1 MNLLTDNKK
10 NNFDGVRIG
19 LALIVVFSHLSALT
33 QIADFRIFESIFD
46 SNFAVKGFFA
56 ISGFLVTKSYLSSR
70 SILQYAEKRFRR
82 IYPAYTTAIILC
94 FCIGA
99 FATSL
104 SFYDFVKSSQTLK
117 YLASNL
123 IFLNFLQPT
132 LPYVFDSNL
141 TQALNGALWTIKV
154 EVMLYF
160 CVPTLI
166 YLFNRFG
173 STKIVFSVLFLSIFW
188 VYFFTYSY
196 SGSKG
201 DEIARQFPGQLSYFC
216 IGSFLAVNKKIL
228 DYVKWI
234 TLFSTLALFACSNPI
249 AKLLIDPLAYSF
261 IVIFLSIAA
270 FRSLNFGKWG
280 DISYGIYLY
289 HFPIIQL
296 IIFVGFFKINVW
308 IGLLV
313 TFISTIAAALLSWH
327 LIEKRLLRR
336 TSHYVLVAK
345 S

>member
-1 MNLLTDNKK
+1 MDK

-19 LALIVVFSHLSALT
+19 LALIVVFAHLSALT
-33 QIADFRIFESIFD
+33 QLADFKIFESIFD

-56 ISGFLVTKSYLSSR
+56 ISGFLVTKSYLTSSNT
-70 SILQYAEKRFRR
+70 LQYAEKRFRR

-94 FCIGA
+94 LCIGA
-99 FATSL
+99 FATTL
-104 SFYDFVKSSQTLK
+104 SFYDFVKSSQTAK
-117 YLASNL
+117 YLVSNL
-123 IFLNFLQPT
+123 AFLNFIQPT
-132 LPYVFDSNL
+132 LPFVFDSNT

-173 STKIVFSVLFLSIFW
+173 STKIAFSIILLSIFW
-188 VYFFTYSY
+188 VYFFTYAF
-196 SGSKG
+196 SGNKG
-201 DEIARQFPGQLSYFC
+201 EEIARQFPGQLSYFC
-216 IGSFLAVNKKIL
+216 IGSLLAVNKKIL

-234 TLFSTLALFACSNPI
+234 ALFSTLALFATSNPI
-249 AKLLIDPLAYSF
+249 AKLFIDPVAYSS
-261 IVIFLSIAA
+261 IVIFLSTVA
-270 FRSLNFGKWG
+270 FRSLNFGKYG

-296 IIFVGFFKINVW
+296 IIFLGFFEVNVW

-313 TFISTIAAALLSWH
+313 TFLLTITAALLSWH